1 MADYTWEIEYHD
13 LPAAPMPRQTVFHKT
28 QSATRKFY
36 EQSDQWLVENN
47 TVTYLG
53 GDDYG
58 TGFADSLPAMKQYLK
73 DNFCVGVHKIPKSI
87 SITDPDG
94 ITWVKEYPLPK
105 VLKEA
110 GIRSDGTD
118 VRDDVILDETWLEQM
133 FPKGYEEPNIDV
145 GAWVKTVAW
154 IIFGVFMLGLFFG

>member
-13 LPAAPMPRQTVFHKT
+13 LPAAPMPRRTVFHKT

-36 EQSDQWLVENN
+36 EQSDQWLVEND

-58 TGFADSLPAMKQYLK
+58 TGFADSLPAMRQNLK

-105 VLKEA
+105 VLKQS
-110 GIRSDGTD
+110 G
-118 VRDDVILDETWLEQM
+118 RDDVMLDETWLEQM
-133 FPKGYEEPNIDV
+133 FPKGYEEPDIDV
-145 GAWVKTVAW
+145 DAWVKGVLYL
-154 IIFGVFMLGLFFG
+154 IFGLFMISLFF

>member
-13 LPAAPMPRQTVFHKT
+13 LPAAPMPRRTVFHKT

-36 EQSDQWLVENN
+36 EQSDQWLVEND

-58 TGFADSLPAMKQYLK
+58 TGFADSLPAMRQNLK

-105 VLKEA
+105 ILNQS
-110 GIRSDGTD
+110 GRGFH
-118 VRDDVILDETWLEQM
+118 RDEVVLDETWLEQV
-133 FPKGYEEPNIDV
+133 FPKGYEEPDIDV
-145 GAWVKTVAW
+145 GAWVKGVLYL
-154 IIFGVFMLGLFFG
+154 IFGLFVMSLFF

>member
-1 MADYTWEIEYHD
+1 MADYTWEIEYHN
-13 LPAAPMPRQTVFHKT
+13 LPAAPMPRRTWFHKT

-36 EQSDQWLVENN
+36 EQSDQWLVEND

-58 TGFADSLPAMKQYLK
+58 TGFANSLQAMRQYLK

-94 ITWVKEYPLPK
+94 ITWIKEYPLPK
-105 VLKEA
+105 VLKESGYRDEET
-110 GIRSDGTD
+110 GIRADL
-118 VRDDVILDETWLEQM
+118 IIDETWMEQLS
-133 FPKGYEEPNIDV
+133 PISYSDPDIDV
-145 GAWVKTVAW
+145 GIWVKGVLYL
-154 IIFGVFMLGLFFG
+154 IFGLFVMSLFF

>member
-13 LPAAPMPRQTVFHKT
+13 LPAAPMPRRTVFHKT

-58 TGFADSLPAMKQYLK
+58 TGFADSLPAMRQNLK

-105 VLKEA
+105 VLKQS
-110 GIRSDGTD
+110 G
-118 VRDDVILDETWLEQM
+118 RDDVMLDETWLEQM
-133 FPKGYEEPNIDV
+133 FPKGYEEPDIDV
-145 GAWVKTVAW
+145 DAWVKGVLYL
-154 IIFGVFMLGLFFG
+154 IFGLFMISLFF

>member
-1 MADYTWEIEYHD
+1 MADYTWEIEYHN
-13 LPAAPMPRQTVFHKT
+13 LPAAPMPRRTWFHKT

-36 EQSDQWLVENN
+36 EQSDQWLVEND

-53 GDDYG
+53 GTVDG
-58 TGFADSLPAMKQYLK
+58 TGFADSLPAMRQYLK

-105 VLKEA
+105 VLKESGYRDEET
-110 GIRSDGTD
+110 GIRADL
-118 VRDDVILDETWLEQM
+118 IIDETWMEQM
-133 FPKGYEEPNIDV
+133 FPKGYEEPDIDV
-145 GAWVKTVAW
+145 DAWVKGVLYL
-154 IIFGVFMLGLFFG
+154 IFGLFMISLFF

>member
-1 MADYTWEIEYHD
+1 MADYTWEIEYHN
-13 LPAAPMPRQTVFHKT
+13 LPAAPMPRRTWFHKT

-36 EQSDQWLVENN
+36 EQSDQWLVEND

-53 GDDYG
+53 GTVDG
-58 TGFADSLPAMKQYLK
+58 TGFADSLPAMRQYLK

-105 VLKEA
+105 VLKESGHRDEET
-110 GIRSDGTD
+110 GIRADL
-118 VRDDVILDETWLEQM
+118 IIDETWMEQM
-133 FPKGYEEPNIDV
+133 FPKGYEEPDIDV
-145 GAWVKTVAW
+145 GAWGKG
-154 IIFGVFMLGLFFG
+154 IFYLILGLLAMSFFF

>member
-13 LPAAPMPRQTVFHKT
+13 LPAAPMPRRTVFHKT
-28 QSATRKFY
+28 QSAARKFY
-36 EQSDQWLVENN
+36 EQSDQWLVEND

-58 TGFADSLPAMKQYLK
+58 TGFADSLPAMRQYLK
-73 DNFCVGVHKIPKSI
+73 DNFCIGVHKIPKSI

-105 VLKEA
+105 VLKESGYRDEET
-110 GIRSDGTD
+110 GIRADL
-118 VRDDVILDETWLEQM
+118 IIDETWMEQM
-133 FPKGYEEPNIDV
+133 FPKGYEEPDIDV
-145 GAWVKTVAW
+145 GAWGKG
-154 IIFGVFMLGLFFG
+154 IFYLILGLLAMSFFF

>member
-13 LPAAPMPRQTVFHKT
+13 LPAAPMPRRTVFHKT

-36 EQSDQWLVENN
+36 EQSDQWLVEND

-58 TGFADSLPAMKQYLK
+58 TGFADSLPAMRQNLK

-105 VLKEA
+105 VLKQS
-110 GIRSDGTD
+110 G
-118 VRDDVILDETWLEQM
+118 RDDVMLDETWLEQV
-133 FPKGYEEPNIDV
+133 FPKGYEEPDIDV
-145 GAWVKTVAW
+145 GAWVKGVLYL
-154 IIFGVFMLGLFFG
+154 IFGLFMISLFF

>member
-13 LPAAPMPRQTVFHKT
+13 LPAAPMPRRTVFHKT

-36 EQSDQWLVENN
+36 EQSDQWLVEND

-58 TGFADSLPAMKQYLK
+58 TGFADSLPAMRQNLK

-105 VLKEA
+105 ILNQS
-110 GIRSDGTD
+110 GRYD
-118 VRDDVILDETWLEQM
+118 VMLDETWLEQV
-133 FPKGYEEPNIDV
+133 FPKGYEEPDIDV
-145 GAWVKTVAW
+145 GAWVKGVLYL
-154 IIFGVFMLGLFFG
+154 IFGLFMISLFF

>member
-1 MADYTWEIEYHD
+1 MADYTWEIEYHN
-13 LPAAPMPRQTVFHKT
+13 LPAAPMPRRTWFHKT

-36 EQSDQWLVENN
+36 EQSDQWLVEND

-58 TGFADSLPAMKQYLK
+58 TGFADSLPAMRQNLK

-105 VLKEA
+105 VLKQS
-110 GIRSDGTD
+110 G
-118 VRDDVILDETWLEQM
+118 RDDVILDETWLEQM
-133 FPKGYEEPNIDV
+133 FPRGYEEPDIDV
-145 GAWVKTVAW
+145 DAWVKGVLYL
-154 IIFGVFMLGLFFG
+154 IFGLFMMSLFF

>member
-13 LPAAPMPRQTVFHKT
+13 LPAAPMPRRTWFHKT

-36 EQSDQWLVENN
+36 EQSDQWLVEND

-53 GDDYG
+53 GTVDG
-58 TGFADSLPAMKQYLK
+58 TGFADSLPAMRQYLK

-105 VLKEA
+105 VLKESGYRDEET
-110 GIRSDGTD
+110 GIRADL
-118 VRDDVILDETWLEQM
+118 IIDETWMEQM
-133 FPKGYEEPNIDV
+133 FPKGYEEPDIDV
-145 GAWVKTVAW
+145 GIWVKGVLYL
-154 IIFGVFMLGLFFG
+154 IFGLFVMSLFF

>member
-13 LPAAPMPRQTVFHKT
+13 LPAAPMPRRTVFHKT

-36 EQSDQWLVENN
+36 EQSDQWLVEND

-58 TGFADSLPAMKQYLK
+58 TGFADSLPAMRQYLK

-105 VLKEA
+105 VLKQS
-110 GIRSDGTD
+110 G
-118 VRDDVILDETWLEQM
+118 RDDVMLDETWLEQM
-133 FPKGYEEPNIDV
+133 FPKGYEEPDIDV
-145 GAWVKTVAW
+145 GAWVKGVLYL
-154 IIFGVFMLGLFFG
+154 IFGLFMISLFF

>member
-13 LPAAPMPRQTVFHKT
+13 LPAAPMPRRTVFHKT

-36 EQSDQWLVENN
+36 EQSDQWLVEND

-58 TGFADSLPAMKQYLK
+58 TGFADSLPAMRQNLK

-105 VLKEA
+105 VLKQS
-110 GIRSDGTD
+110 G
-118 VRDDVILDETWLEQM
+118 RDDVMLDETWLEQM
-133 FPKGYEEPNIDV
+133 FPKGYEDPDIDV
-145 GAWVKTVAW
+145 DAWVKGVLYL
-154 IIFGVFMLGLFFG
+154 IFGLFMISLFF

>member
-1 MADYTWEIEYHD
+1 MADYTWEIEYHN
-13 LPAAPMPRQTVFHKT
+13 LPAAPMPQRTWFHKT
-28 QSATRKFY
+28 QSATIKHY

-58 TGFADSLPAMKQYLK
+58 TGFADSLPAMRQYLK

-105 VLKEA
+105 VLKQS
-110 GIRSDGTD
+110 G
-118 VRDDVILDETWLEQM
+118 RDDVILDETWLEQM
-133 FPKGYEEPNIDV
+133 FPRGYEEPDIDV
-145 GAWVKTVAW
+145 DAWVKGVLYL
-154 IIFGVFMLGLFFG
+154 IFGLFMMSLFF

>member
-13 LPAAPMPRQTVFHKT
+13 LPAAPMPRRTWFHKT

-36 EQSDQWLVENN
+36 EQSDQWLVEND

-58 TGFADSLPAMKQYLK
+58 TGFADSLPAMRQNLK

-105 VLKEA
+105 VLKQS
-110 GIRSDGTD
+110 G
-118 VRDDVILDETWLEQM
+118 RDDVILDETWLEQM
-133 FPKGYEEPNIDV
+133 FPRGYEEPDIDV
-145 GAWVKTVAW
+145 DAWVKGVLYL
-154 IIFGVFMLGLFFG
+154 IFGLFMMSLFF

>member
-13 LPAAPMPRQTVFHKT
+13 LPAAPMPRRTVFHKT
-28 QSATRKFY
+28 QSAARKFY

-53 GDDYG
+53 GDAYG
-58 TGFADSLPAMKQYLK
+58 TGFADSLPAMRQYLK

-105 VLKEA
+105 ILDQSGREFN
-110 GIRSDGTD
+110 
-118 VRDDVILDETWLEQM
+118 RDEVVLDETWLEQV
-133 FPKGYEEPNIDV
+133 FPRGYEDPDV
-145 GAWVKTVAW
+145 ATWVKTVAW
-154 IIFGVFMLGLFFG
+154 IIFGLFMLGLFFG

>member
-13 LPAAPMPRQTVFHKT
+13 LPAAPMPRRTVFHKT

-36 EQSDQWLVENN
+36 EQSDQWLVEND

-58 TGFADSLPAMKQYLK
+58 TGFADSLPAMRQNLK

-105 VLKEA
+105 ILNQS
-110 GIRSDGTD
+110 G
-118 VRDDVILDETWLEQM
+118 RDDVMLDETWLEQM
-133 FPKGYEEPNIDV
+133 FPKGYEEPDIDV
-145 GAWVKTVAW
+145 DAWVKGVLYL
-154 IIFGVFMLGLFFG
+154 IFGLFMISLFF